1 MPGRTGKYL
10 VDHQIMVMKCYGERG
25 TPMKMP
31 MAELILLLLILLFLP
46 MSAFAEAGIA
56 SKYYKDRG
64 IADDP
69 AVVFSEDFEKSLS
82 TIFTNWN
89 GQSTNVISHSSHI
102 PTASGGS
109 KSIRIKPIGISGTL
123 YKPLNKSYDQL
134 FFRYYV
140 KFGGNGFH
148 HTGGYIGGYDPLTN
162 WPQGD
167 AGLKG
172 KRANGDRLFVIGFEE
187 RDGKYL
193 DFYNNWID
201 MPGSSWQSMYYGRS
215 LLKTESI
222 PLIPDQWYCVELMVE
237 VNSAPDVRDGE
248 LALWID
254 GKPIIHFRPGDPKG
268 FWDRS
273 GGWHTDT
280 NSLPFKGFL
289 WRDTLSYGINW
300 IKIQNYDAKPDVW
313 FDDLVVATRYIGPIN
328 TRARDEEE
336 KK

>member
-1 MPGRTGKYL
+1 M
-10 VDHQIMVMKCYGERG
+10 E
-25 TPMKMP
+25 TPMT
-31 MAELILLLLILLFLP
+31 ELILLSLIFLFLP
-46 MSAFAEAGIA
+46 MSALAEAGIA
-56 SKYYKDRG
+56 SKYHKDQG

-69 AVVFSEDFEKSLS
+69 AVIFSENFEKPLS
-82 TIFTNWN
+82 AIFANWN
-89 GQSTNVISHSSHI
+89 GQSTNALSHSSDI
-102 PTASGGS
+102 PTASGGG
-109 KSIRIKPIGISGTL
+109 KSIGTKSVGISGTL
-123 YKPLNKSYDQL
+123 YKPLDENYDQL
-134 FFRYYV
+134 YFRYYV

-172 KRANGDRLFVIGFEE
+172 KRSNDDRLFVIGFEE

-201 MPGSSWQSMYYGRS
+201 MPGSPWQGMYYGRS
-215 LLKTESI
+215 LLKTENI
-222 PLIPDQWYCVELMVE
+222 PLIPDRWYCIELMVK
-237 VNSAPDVRDGE
+237 VNSAPDVKDGE
-248 LALWID
+248 LALWMD
-254 GKPIIHFRPGDPKG
+254 GKPIIHFRPGNPKG

-273 GGWHTDT
+273 GGWHTDE
-280 NSLPFKGFL
+280 NSLPFEGSL

-313 FDDLVVATRYIGPIN
+313 FDDLVVATDYIGPIN
-328 TRARDEEE
+328 TGGWNEEE